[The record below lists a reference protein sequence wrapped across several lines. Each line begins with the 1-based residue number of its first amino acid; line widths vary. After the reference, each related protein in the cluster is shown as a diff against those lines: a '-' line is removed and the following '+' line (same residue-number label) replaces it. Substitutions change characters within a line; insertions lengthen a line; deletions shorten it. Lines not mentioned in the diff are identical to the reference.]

1 MILADTSIWVDHF
14 RRRDVALS
22 QQLQE
27 SNISTHP
34 FIVAELALGNLPD
47 RRNAL
52 VLLDRLPAV
61 KVAQLT
67 EVRRMVETRS
77 LFQRGIGLIDANL
90 IASALITPY
99 TLLWSR
105 DKRLQEIAESLG
117 LSAPMS

>member
-1 MILADTSIWVDHF
+1 MPDT
-14 RRRDVALS
+14 L
-22 QQLQE
+22 
-27 SNISTHP
+27 
-34 FIVAELALGNLPD
+34 LALGNLPD